1 MKLVDDLR
9 VFVER
14 LAEVESSQVVLLH
27 VEVNDAQVVV
37 VHGRHV
43 LARLVRRSVRLRCR
57 VQQLNCF
64 ASVATQQLHV
74 RLQIDHSNAL
84 QQIYHSCVCLKIII

>member
-14 LAEVESSQVVLLH
+14 LAEVERSQVVLLH

-43 LARLVRRSVRLRCR
+43 LARLVRRSVRLRRR
-57 VQQLNCF
+57 VQHFDRF
-64 ASVATQQLHV
+64 AAVTTQQLHV
-74 RLQIDHSNAL
+74 RL
-84 QQIYHSCVCLKIII
+84 